1 MKVLLTKDFT
11 KVMHK
16 KSGKILDSI
25 KTVVQEVVNANSL
38 EDITDLKKLV
48 GFNNIYRIRVGS
60 LRAFI
65 TFHIEIIDDTVIFH
79 YLVSRGEA
87 YSKEMQSKLKR
98 IDK

>member
-1 MKVLLTKDFT
+1 MKVEYTKDFV
-11 KVMHK
+11 KSSRK
-16 KSGKILDSI
+16 YSGKVAKSI
-25 KTVVQEVVNANSL
+25 WAAISEVKAANSL
-38 EDITDLKKLV
+38 EDVTDLKKLV